1 VREDRGDAAEAMGG
15 SGAGTMSE
23 ALMPDAGGP
32 KPDKHRTTG
41 RARLRNYFL
50 TGLIVAGPLAIT
62 MYITWWFTTTVDGM
76 VKPFVPRAYLPESY
90 LPFAIPGFGLV
101 IAVLGLTLLGFLTA
115 NLVGRSLLRFG
126 ELMLARMP
134 VVRGIYKGTK
144 QVFETVFSSNGT
156 SFRTVALVQFP
167 VKGTWSIVFLSNPP
181 PEDLRN
187 RLPTIEDYVGVFL
200 PCTPNPTT
208 GFFFYVPRAD
218 VIEIPITVD
227 EAAKL
232 VMSAGMIQPDQ
243 SQRQLQALA
252 EAARAARADR
262 VVETA

>member
-1 VREDRGDAAEAMGG
+1 MGG
-15 SGAGTMSE
+15 SGAESMSE
-23 ALMPDAGGP
+23 ASSSEAGGP
-32 KPDKHRTTG
+32 KPDKHRSSG

-62 MYITWWFTTTVDGM
+62 MYITWWFITTVDGM

-115 NLVGRSLLRFG
+115 NLVGRSLLSFG

-144 QVFETVFSSNGT
+144 QVFETVLSSNGT
-156 SFRTVALVQFP
+156 SFRTVGLVQFP

-181 PEDLRN
+181 TEDLRN
-187 RLPTIEDYVGVFL
+187 RMPPADDYVGVFL

-218 VIEIPITVD
+218 LVEIPITVD

-252 EAARAARADR
+252 DAARAARAER
-262 VVETA
+262 VIETA